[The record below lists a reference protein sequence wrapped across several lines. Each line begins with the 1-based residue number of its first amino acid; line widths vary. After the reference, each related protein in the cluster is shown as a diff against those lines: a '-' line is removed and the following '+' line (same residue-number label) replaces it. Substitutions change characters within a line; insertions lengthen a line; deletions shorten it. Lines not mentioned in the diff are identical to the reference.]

1 MSKASQLEMFDDAQ
15 PRMFVRLERDGDI
28 ERPWHDSLLTRI
40 EGVPARDSIVR
51 GMAHFAGGGPIGATC
66 NRCAHFARHFRQTRN
81 KFLPVG
87 KCGKFAEFG
96 GDPGQTIDASNSAC
110 KYFAD
115 AVAVA

>member
-1 MSKASQLEMFDDAQ
+1 MSNAPQLEMFDDAQ
-15 PRMFVRLERDGDI
+15 PRMFVRLERDGDL
-28 ERPWHDSLLTRI
+28 ERPCHDNLLTRI

-66 NRCAHFARHFRQTRN
+66 NRCAHFARHFRQT
-81 KFLPVG
+81 KFLSIG

-96 GDPGQTIDASNSAC
+96 GDLGQTIDASNSAY

-115 AVAVA
+115 TVAVA